1 MVQTHKIRDF
11 PIVIVGQ
18 SFWQP
23 MLDFLRETLVSE
35 GTIEATDLH
44 YFYPTDDPAAAAE
57 YVRDIAIRKFGLRY
71 AKTPGAPKLRKR
83 RWWLLE

>member
-1 MVQTHKIRDF
+1 MRERKL
-11 PIVIVGQ
+11 
-18 SFWQP
+18 P
-23 MLDFLRETLVSE
+23 MPVSMARLKRSDLPELKRETLVSE
-35 GTIEATDLH
+35 GTIDAMDLH

-83 RWWLLE
+83 RWWLFE